1 MTDISIRSRLW
12 LAVALPL
19 LAMSYL
25 AAIQL
30 SGMWST
36 QTRMREIV
44 ILSENMARI
53 GEIVH
58 RMQVE
63 RGMTT
68 GFLAAGGRKGAA
80 ELASARAKVDEVTDR
95 FSDLRG
101 GTALLN
107 DEDLNRRVLDIE
119 DTLKSLTT
127 LRISVD
133 RLALNTAQS
142 LAAYSDLIGRL
153 TTFASALAQQG
164 TGSTIAAELIA
175 YDQLMQAKEVSGQ
188 ERASGNAILTAG
200 VGEPA
205 QIAAFSR
212 LAGAQNALL
221 KNFLS
226 MQGDEVRPAYA
237 SALGGAATTEI
248 ESARDR
254 IVTGNNLQGLDAA
267 SWFAATTLRI
277 NAMKRLEDES
287 LAHLTALAS
296 TAAADSLRA
305 SWIVIGLCVAGGLLM
320 IALSGFMAMTIVR
333 PIKILVEAM
342 AALAGGK
349 LEASEIGA
357 GRGDEV
363 GEMARAVE
371 VFRQAALRNVELET
385 EAEHARQRAEQS
397 RIETQRQ
404 AEAEAEARLERATS
418 TLANGLRKLAGGDL
432 LCEIHEP
439 FAPQFE
445 ALRNDFNSSVGQL
458 RQTLLRVGQS
468 VLTVNGGASEI
479 STASDDLSLR
489 TEQQAASLEETAAAL
504 EQITANVASTSLRSH
519 EARGVAQ
526 NAHRR
531 AGESGQVVGKAVTA
545 MERIEHASG
554 EIGQIV
560 SVIDEIAFQTNLL
573 ALNAGVEAARA
584 GDAGK
589 GFAVVAQEVRQLAQ
603 RSAEAAR
610 EIKLLIS
617 NSDEAVSQGVRLV
630 ADTGQGLTEIAA
642 LVQEINAHMDAIAV
656 AAQEQSAGLSQVN
669 TAVNHLDHAT
679 QQNAAM
685 VEEMNAAGATL
696 AQQSRALEQLLA
708 GFVVT
713 VPGQQQSDERPSRLR
728 EPPRLGPIVTGS
740 LRGAA

>member
-1 MTDISIRSRLW
+1 MSITDISIRNRLW

-25 AAIQL
+25 AAVQL
-30 SGMWST
+30 SGMWNT
-36 QTRMREIV
+36 QSRMHEVV

-63 RGMTT
+63 RGVTS
-68 GFLAAGGRKGAA
+68 GFIATGGRKGTA
-80 ELASARAKVDEVTDR
+80 ELAAARADLDEVTDR
-95 FSDLRG
+95 FSDIRH
-101 GTALLN
+101 GTALL
-107 DEDLNRRVLDIE
+107 DHEDLDRRVSDLE
-119 DTLKSLTT
+119 DTLKSLPTV
-127 LRISVD
+127 RNSVD
-133 RLALNTAQS
+133 RLVLNPAQS
-142 LAAYSDLIGRL
+142 LAAYSGLIGSL
-153 TTFASALAQQG
+153 TEFASELAQLG
-164 TGSTIAAELIA
+164 IGSTIAAELIA
-175 YDQLMQAKEVSGQ
+175 YDHMMQAKEVAGQ

-200 VGEPA
+200 MGEPA
-205 QIAAFSR
+205 QIATFSR
-212 LAGAQNALL
+212 FAGAQNALL

-226 MQGDEVRPAYA
+226 MQSDEVRPAYA
-237 SALGGAATTEI
+237 LALDGPEMAEI

-254 IVTGNNLQGLDAA
+254 IVAGDNLQGLDAA
-267 SWFAATTLRI
+267 TWFAATTQRI
-277 NAMKRLEDES
+277 NAMKKLEDDS
-287 LAHLTALAS
+287 LARLNARAS

-305 SWIVIGLCVAGGLLM
+305 SWIVIGLCVAGGLVM
-320 IALSGFMAMTIVR
+320 IALSGFMARTIVR

-342 AALAGGK
+342 GALAGGK

-371 VFRQAALRNVELET
+371 VFRQAALRNVELEA
-385 EAEHARQRAEQS
+385 EAEQARQRAEQS
-397 RIETQRQ
+397 RIEMQRQ
-404 AEAEAEARLERATS
+404 AEAEAEERLDRATS
-418 TLANGLRKLAGGDL
+418 TLANGLRRLADGDL

-445 ALRNDFNSSVGQL
+445 ALRHDFNSSVAQL
-458 RQTLLRVGQS
+458 RQTLIKVGQS
-468 VLTVNGGASEI
+468 VLTVNGGAAEV
-479 STASDDLSLR
+479 STASDDLSMR

-504 EQITANVASTSLRSH
+504 EQITANVVSTSQRSH

-531 AGESGQVVGKAVTA
+531 AGDSGQVVRRAVTA

-554 EIGQIV
+554 EISQIV

-669 TAVNHLDHAT
+669 TAVNQLDHAT

-696 AQQSRALEQLLA
+696 AQQSRGLEQLLA
-708 GFVVT
+708 GFVFT
-713 VPGQQQSDERPSRLR
+713 ATDQRQSGGHPHLR
-728 EPPRLGPIVTGS
+728 AK
-740 LRGAA
+740 AA

>member
-1 MTDISIRSRLW
+1 MSITDISIRNRLW

-25 AAIQL
+25 AAVQL

-36 QTRMREIV
+36 QTRMREV
-44 ILSENMARI
+44 VVLSENMARI

-63 RGMTT
+63 RGMTS
-68 GFLAAGGRKGAA
+68 GFLATAGQKGAT
-80 ELASARAKVDEVTDR
+80 ELSSARAKLDEVTGRFADIRDGIALLRRDDLDR
-95 FSDLRG
+95 HISDLE
-101 GTALLN
+101 AA
-107 DEDLNRRVLDIE
+107 
-119 DTLKSLTT
+119 LKSLAT
-127 LRISVD
+127 LRQTVD
-133 RLALNTAQS
+133 RLALDARQS
-142 LAAYSDLIGRL
+142 LAAYSGVIAKMTDFVSG
-153 TTFASALAQQG
+153 LAQQG
-164 TGSTIAAELIA
+164 TGSAIAAELIA
-175 YDQLMQAKEVSGQ
+175 YDHLIQAKEIAGQ
-188 ERASGNAILTAG
+188 ERASGNAILSAG
-200 VGEPA
+200 AGKPA

-212 LAGAQNALL
+212 FAGAQDALL

-226 MQGDEVRPAYA
+226 MQGTDVRTAYA
-237 SALGGAATTEI
+237 SALSGTEMSEI
-248 ESARDR
+248 ESTRARILAGGD
-254 IVTGNNLQGLDAA
+254 LQDLEAA
-267 SWFAATTLRI
+267 DWFAAATRRI
-277 NAMKRLEDES
+277 NAMKTLEDGS
-287 LAHLTALAS
+287 LARLTAVAS

-305 SWIVIGLCVAGGLLM
+305 SWTMIGLFVAGGLIM
-320 IALSGFMAMTIVR
+320 IALSSFMARTIVR
-333 PIKILVEAM
+333 PIRILVEAM
-342 AALAGGK
+342 AALAGGR

-418 TLANGLRKLAGGDL
+418 TLASGLRRLAGGDL

-445 ALRNDFNSSVGQL
+445 ALRHDFNSSVDQL
-458 RQTLLRVGQS
+458 RQTLLKVGQS
-468 VLTVNGGASEI
+468 VLTVNGGASEV
-479 STASDDLSLR
+479 STASDDLSMR

-504 EQITANVASTSLRSH
+504 EQITANVVSTSQRSH

-531 AGESGQVVGKAVTA
+531 AGESGHVVGKAVTA

-610 EIKLLIS
+610 EIKTLIS
-617 NSDEAVSQGVRLV
+617 NSNDAVSQGVRLV
-630 ADTGQGLTEIAA
+630 ADTGEGLTEIAT
-642 LVQEINAHMDAIAV
+642 LVEEINAHMDAIAL

-696 AQQSRALEQLLA
+696 AQQSRTLEQLLA
-708 GFVVT
+708 GFVLSA
-713 VPGQQQSDERPSRLR
+713 PAQEQAHGRPWLR
-728 EPPRLGPIVTGS
+728 AD
-740 LRGAA
+740 AA